1 MKAESKFNKIY
12 VIESLGPNDLHA
24 GSRLYNDILK
34 WEAPKLK
41 ALHCEFLRIEDST
54 ALDSALREI
63 AEETK
68 SNTDYPVLH
77 IDFHGSKRGFTLESG
92 EMMAW
97 ENLLSHF
104 TKINVACRNNLLI
117 TLSACHGVYLTKIV
131 KPTKPV
137 PFWGLI
143 SPTKEIGQGDIDAD
157 FKSFYEEL
165 LTSLNGDKALEKLNL
180 GKPNA
185 TQKYAFINCI
195 NLYRIAFSNYYMRY
209 CKGKGARKR
218 IDELI
223 TRSRSTPAGSKI
235 PIGDLRKKI
244 KYEIRKNERHYF
256 DKYRKIFFMIDLY
269 PENDARFGL
278 SFEDVISNE

>member
-12 VIESLGPNDLHA
+12 IIESLGPSDLHA

-34 WEAPKLK
+34 WETLKLK
-41 ALHCEFLRIEDST
+41 ALHCEFLSIKDST
-54 ALDSALREI
+54 TLDSALREI

-68 SNTDYPVLH
+68 SNSNYPVLH
-77 IDFHGSKRGFTLESG
+77 MDFHGSKKGFSLESG
-92 EMMAW
+92 EMMEW
-97 ENLLSHF
+97 ENLLSHL
-104 TKINVACRNNLLI
+104 TKINIACRNNLLI
-117 TLSACHGVYLTKIV
+117 TLAACHGVYLTQIV

-157 FKSFYEEL
+157 FKTFYEEL

-185 TQKYAFINCI
+185 VPKYAFINCI
-195 NLYRIAFSNYYMRY
+195 NLYRIAYFNYYMRH

-218 IDELI
+218 IEELI
-223 TRSRSTPAGSKI
+223 TKARSTPAVRNI
-235 PIGDLRKKI
+235 PIGNLRKKI
-244 KYEIRKNERHYF
+244 KYDIRKNEKHYF
-256 DKYRKIFFMIDLY
+256 DKYRRIFFMIGLY
-269 PENDARFGL
+269 PENAARFDL